1 MARKKRIPEAAA
13 PVSTNEPKE
22 RVQYQDAFQSTLTKK
37 VDDVSRNFEG
47 KGKTVLYV
55 ISAAAVLLVLVGIF
69 YLWNRNSNA
78 KAQAALGRAIETSQ
92 AIVTD
97 SPLPAGTTIRTFKT
111 EKERAEASV
120 AEFQA
125 VADKFGGDVA
135 QKAKYF
141 VAVNKLSL
149 DRAAATTEL
158 ENLAKSGGEIGTLS
172 KFALAQVKASDGKTD
187 EALALYQELSAG
199 DGSIFPKDTIDFE
212 RAKLLEKQGK
222 KDEAV
227 NIYFNI
233 AKTANDLKDKE
244 GNPVPMSGTAN
255 EAKTKL
261 QELAPERAKEIV
273 PPAPPQSPLGGG
285 SLPLGIQ

>member
-13 PVSTNEPKE
+13 VVSTNEPKE
-22 RVQYQDAFQSTLTKK
+22 RVQYQDAFQSTLTRK
-37 VDDVSRNFEG
+37 VDDVSKNFEG
-47 KGKTVLYV
+47 KGKTMLYAV
-55 ISAAAVLLVLVGIF
+55 SAAAVLLVLVGIF

-78 KAQAALGRAIETSQ
+78 KAQAALGRAIQTSQ
-92 AIVTD
+92 AFVTD
-97 SPLPAGTTIRTFKT
+97 SPLPAGTTIKTFKT

-141 VAVNKLSL
+141 AAVNKLSL

-158 ENLAKSGGEIGTLS
+158 ENLSKTSDEIGTLA

-187 EALALYQELSAG
+187 EAVALDEQLAAG
-199 DGSIFPKDTIDFE
+199 DGSVVPKDTVNLE
-212 RAKLLEKQGK
+212 LAKLFEKQGK

-227 NIYFNI
+227 NLYFNI
-233 AKTANDLKDKE
+233 AKAASELKDME
-244 GNPVPMSGTAN
+244 GNPATPSGSAT

-261 QELAPERAKEIV
+261 EELAPEKAKEIT
-273 PPAPPQSPLGGG
+273 PPPTQNPVGGMN
-285 SLPLGIQ
+285 LPLGIQ

>member
-13 PVSTNEPKE
+13 VVSTNEPKE

-37 VDDVSRNFEG
+37 VDDVSKNFEG
-47 KGKTVLYV
+47 KGKTVLYA

-78 KAQAALGRAIETSQ
+78 KAQAALGKAIETSQ
-92 AIVTD
+92 AVVTD

-125 VADKFGGDVA
+125 VADKFGGDVS

-149 DRAAATTEL
+149 DRAAATAEL
-158 ENLAKSGGEIGTLS
+158 ENLSKSSDDIGTLS

-187 EALALYQELSAG
+187 EAVTLYRDLASGNSTVIA
-199 DGSIFPKDTIDFE
+199 KDTVNFE
-212 RAKLLEKQGK
+212 LAKLLEKQGK

-227 NIYFNI
+227 DIYYKI
-233 AKTANDLKDKE
+233 AKPASELKDMD
-244 GNPVPMSGTAN
+244 GNPVPLAGTAN

-261 QELAPERAKEIV
+261 EELAPEKAKELQ
-273 PPAPPQSPLGGG
+273 PPTPQLPTGGG
-285 SLPLGIQ
+285 TLPLGIQ